1 MDLRKLRQ
9 DAIEFTKEQM
19 QLAITPDTFII
30 QASAHAEELQQTM
43 NKHFKRLR
51 DWYDLYCPELSRN
64 TQEMQEFLRL
74 AKLPR
79 EEILSELDLEETIG
93 KDFEDQFYYQ
103 RIIKL
108 LETLSTELDI
118 LEKDIKKSMKK
129 HMPNL
134 TAVCGGVIGARLL
147 RFAGS
152 LQQMAEFP
160 ASTIQIL
167 GAEKALFRHLKTG
180 ARPPKYGALLA
191 HEYVADAPDPARAAR
206 KMADKISI
214 AAKVDYFKGEFVGDK
229 LADQL

>member
-9 DAIEFTKEQM
+9 DAIEFTKVELQK
-19 QLAITPDTFII
+19 AITPDTFII
-30 QASAHAEELQQTM
+30 QASAHAEELQQTI

-51 DWYDLYCPELSRN
+51 DWYDLYCPELSRG
-64 TQEMQEFLRL
+64 TEDMHEFLRL

-79 EEILSELDLEETIG
+79 EEIIAELGVEETIG

-108 LETLSTELDI
+108 LETLSTELDM

-134 TAVCGGVIGARLL
+134 TAVCGGIIGARLL
-147 RFAGS
+147 RMAGS
-152 LQQMAEFP
+152 LKQLAEFP

-180 ARPPKYGALLA
+180 ARAPKYGTLLA
-191 HEYVADAPDPARAAR
+191 HEYVANAPDPARAAR
-206 KMADKISI
+206 KMADKASI
-214 AAKVDYFKGEFVGDK
+214 AAKVDYFKGEFIGDK